1 MNISNSNS
9 NSSETLFNQ
18 TLEEIIPHLKRFG
31 PTSTIIG
38 IPFYNEKESLL
49 EILQMIGRSVEDLP
63 SSNTLLVCCGDP
75 AGVEIIEEIQALN
88 LSIPHFAFV
97 MKPGANGRGASIKAL
112 LEIAKHLESDLII
125 IAADLRQEQGQG
137 FKVEWIKQMAQPLQG
152 EYDLTLVNFKRHQLE
167 DLLGRLFTSPLME
180 VFYGYRVSD
189 PHSGMYSIS
198 HDLVEDL
205 CQDSKFWPDITNGY
219 GIDPWLITRAL
230 RWNKRICEVELGAKL
245 AHISKEKL
253 NFVFTQNASALFECI
268 TRDSKIWL
276 ARAPVY
282 RVLDVY
288 AGITYPDKAEESS
301 FSFTDML
308 TSFKQNYSQYERL
321 SNLILPSELAESL
334 HQALNTPGT
343 EFSFDHNLWVEAVY
357 QFLLGYRFD
366 PGVSRD
372 DLLNCLTFIFNGR
385 IAGFLSTLDKFTTL
399 ALEKELEGE
408 LILHYASQSLKD
420 KQRNCFL
427 EYRETFLKQWQ
438 YMAQETRPPITPAH
452 FMEFIPGA
460 PLLLPKQLKG
470 SGGIDVYM
478 EEIFNR
484 VQNCYQEKFDHFV
497 HDKLHLPLNSSSEE
511 LVSGIAG
518 FMQDLENTLAG
529 LLPGDLHS
537 EEGLQAVLD
546 GLFGFLPVPRMF
558 SVKNELLQ
566 EVILR
571 FPPMNVMIPLGCR
584 HPRELLQKVDVRDAW
599 SLACLIEN
607 QMYVEK
613 SQQWLLNKLTPETM
627 GEVTIKPLVLGDRT
641 EYGSYHLLPTCNYDK
656 LSNRIVV
663 SPYSK
668 GIGGKY
674 PHLYFCLM
682 VAYQVAL
689 AVNYSHLWRVYAQER
704 RNLGQKVGN
713 SLLGWYQSGTFSV
726 YNIFEN
732 NHQRLM
738 VNNIQAMA
746 DTLKTVGRGRKGEI
760 LSHLVESYGLSQILE
775 DGTFLPCSAWTW
787 ATYSYK
793 GGQHVPTPLSAEVEE
808 KWFNHH
814 LLEEIYT
821 AMEYNPGE
829 IEDQVIQL
837 IGEGRAS
844 DDLLDVILGVIP
856 EDVVAVPLE
865 MLDFPPARGLT
876 RYRDNPI
883 LKPIKEH
890 YWESRY
896 VLNAAAIR
904 INGLIYILYRAF
916 GDDEV
921 SRIGLAISD
930 GYRILERL
938 PEPVF
943 SPADEKEEKGCEDPR
958 VVIIGNE
965 LYMLYTAY
973 NGVIAQIAAA
983 SISLDDFLHRRF
995 DRWQRK
1001 GLAFEDIW
1009 DKDAI
1014 IFPEKINGRYVI
1026 YHRIEPSIWV
1036 SHLDKLDFPAP
1047 KEQHR
1052 VILGPRSGRMWD
1064 SLKIGAGTQ
1073 PLKTRYGWLMIYHG
1087 VDKNRVYRLGSM
1099 LVDLK
1104 NPERVL
1110 YRSPNPILSPE
1121 TEYEIGIPGEH
1132 WVPNVVFTCGA
1143 VPAEDKEILDDDDE
1157 IIVYYGAAD
1166 HYLCAASGTVGDL
1179 IPKEIREMVRSK
1191 E

>member
-1 MNISNSNS
+1 MKTGNADSF
-9 NSSETLFNQ
+9 ETLFNQ
-18 TLEEIIPHLKRFG
+18 TIEEIIPHLERFG
-31 PTSTIIG
+31 PIKTIIG

-49 EILQMIGRSVEDLP
+49 EILQMIASNTAELP
-63 SSNTLLVCCGDP
+63 SSNSLLVCCGDP
-75 AGVEIIEEIQALN
+75 TGIGIIDEIQALN
-88 LSIPHFAFV
+88 LSIPHFALV

-112 LEIAKHLESDLII
+112 LEIAKHLEADLII
-125 IAADLRQEQGQG
+125 IAADLQQEQGRG
-137 FKVEWIKQMAQPLQG
+137 FKVEWIKQMARPIQG

-189 PHSGMYSIS
+189 PHSGMYAIS

-245 AHISKEKL
+245 AYISKEKL
-253 NFVFTQNASALFECI
+253 NFVFTQTAEALFECI

-276 ARAPVY
+276 SQEPVF
-282 RVLDVY
+282 RNLDVY
-288 AGITYPDKAEESS
+288 ASTTYADKPEESC

-321 SNLILPSELAESL
+321 SNMFLPTEVTANL
-334 HQALNTPGT
+334 HQALNASGT
-343 EFSFDHNLWVEAVY
+343 DFSFDYRLWADVVY
-357 QFLLGYRFD
+357 YFLLGYRFN
-366 PGVSRD
+366 PGISHD
-372 DLLNCLTFIFNGR
+372 DLLNSLTFIFDGR
-385 IAGFLSTLDKFTTL
+385 IAGFLSTLDKFATL
-399 ALEKELEGE
+399 APENKLEGE

-420 KQRNCFL
+420 EQRSYFL
-427 EYRETFLKQWQ
+427 QSREAFLQQWQ
-438 YMAQETRPPITPAH
+438 HMTQETRPPITPAH

-470 SGGIDVYM
+470 SGGIDVST
-478 EEIFNR
+478 EVIFDQ
-484 VQNCYQEKFDHFV
+484 VQDYYQEKFDHFV
-497 HDKLHLPLNSSSEE
+497 HEQLQLPLNASPEE
-511 LVSGIAG
+511 LVNGMAD
-518 FMQDLENTLAG
+518 FMQHLEATLAS
-529 LLPGDLHS
+529 LLPGDLYTV
-537 EEGLQAVLD
+537 EGLQAVLD

-558 SVKNELLQ
+558 SVKNELL
-566 EVILR
+566 EEFLLR
-571 FPPMNVMIPLGCR
+571 FPPMNVMIPLGCK
-584 HPRELLQKVDVRDAW
+584 HPRELLQKIDVRDTW
-599 SLACLIEN
+599 SLASLIEN

-613 SQQWLLNKLTPETM
+613 SQQWLLENLTPESM

-641 EYGSYHLLPTCNYDK
+641 AYGPYHLLPTCNYDK
-656 LSNRIVV
+656 LSTRIVV

-668 GIGGKY
+668 GIGGEY

-689 AVNYSHLWRVYAQER
+689 AVNYSRLWRVYAQER
-704 RNLGQKVGN
+704 RNLGPKVGN

-726 YNIFEN
+726 YNILEN
-732 NHQRLM
+732 IHQRLL

-746 DTLKTVGRGRKGEI
+746 NTLKTVGKGKEGQA
-760 LSHLVESYGLSQILE
+760 LQYLVESYGLSQILE

-793 GGQHVPTPLSAEVEE
+793 GGQQVPTPLSAEVEE

-821 AMEYNPGE
+821 ALEYNPAE

-844 DDLLDVILGVIP
+844 ADLLDVVLGVIP
-856 EDVVAVPLE
+856 EDVVAIPQE

-876 RYRDNPI
+876 RYPHNPI

-890 YWESRY
+890 AWESRY

-904 INGLIYILYRAF
+904 IDGLVYILYRAF
-916 GDDEV
+916 GDDEI

-930 GYRILERL
+930 GYKIIERL

-958 VVIIGNE
+958 VVIIGDE

-983 SISLDDFLHRRF
+983 SISIDDFLNRRF

-1001 GLAFEDIW
+1001 GLAFQDIW

-1036 SHLDKLDFPAP
+1036 SHLDKLEFPAP
-1047 KEQHR
+1047 KEQHT

-1073 PLKTRYGWLMIYHG
+1073 PLKTKYGWLMIYHG
-1087 VDKNRVYRLGSM
+1087 VDRNRVYRLGVM
-1099 LVDLK
+1099 LVDLN

-1110 YRSPNPILSPE
+1110 YRSPNPVLSPE
-1121 TEYEIGIPGEH
+1121 TEIEIGIPGEH
-1132 WVPNVVFTCGA
+1132 WIPNVVFTCGA
-1143 VPAEDKEILDDDDE
+1143 VPAEDKEILDEDDE

-1166 HYLCAASGTVGDL
+1166 TYLCAASGTVGDL
-1179 IPKEIREMVRSK
+1179 IPEEIREYVKSHQ
-1191 E
+1191 

>member
-1 MNISNSNS
+1 MKTDNA

-18 TLEEIIPHLKRFG
+18 TLEEIIPYLKRFG
-31 PTSTIIG
+31 PINTIIG

-49 EILQMIGRSVEDLP
+49 EILQMIASNADELP

-75 AGVEIIEEIQALN
+75 AGAEIIEEIQALN

-97 MKPGANGRGASIKAL
+97 MKPGSNGRGASIKAL
-112 LEIAKHLESDLII
+112 LKIANHLEADLIV
-125 IAADLRQEQGQG
+125 IAADLRQEQGRG
-137 FKVEWIKQMAQPLQG
+137 FKVEWIKQMAKPIQG

-180 VFYGYRVSD
+180 VFYGYRISD
-189 PHSGMYSIS
+189 PHSGMYAIS

-245 AHISKEKL
+245 AYISKEKF
-253 NFVFTQNASALFECI
+253 NFVFTQTANALFECI
-268 TRDSKIWL
+268 NRDSKIWL
-276 ARAPVY
+276 SREPIF
-282 RVLDVY
+282 RNLDVY
-288 AGITYPDKAEESS
+288 VSTTYPDKAEETC

-321 SNLILPSELAESL
+321 SDMFLSSRVTENL
-334 HQALNTPGT
+334 HQALNSSGT
-343 EFSFDHNLWVEAVY
+343 DFSFDYRLWVEVVY
-357 QFLLGYRFD
+357 HFLLGYRFN
-366 PGVSRD
+366 PGVSND
-372 DLLNCLTFIFNGR
+372 DLLNSLTYIFDGR
-385 IAGFLSTLDKFTTL
+385 IAGFLSTLEKFTTL
-399 ALEKELEGE
+399 APETELEGE
-408 LILHYASQSLKD
+408 LIMHYASQSLKD
-420 KQRNCFL
+420 EQRSCFL
-427 EYRETFLKQWQ
+427 ESRENFLKQWH

-452 FMEFIPGA
+452 FMEFVPGA

-470 SGGIDVYM
+470 AGGIDVST
-478 EEIFNR
+478 EEVFNQ
-484 VQNCYQEKFDHFV
+484 VQNNYQEKFDHFV
-497 HDKLHLPLNSSSEE
+497 HDKLHLPLNASPEK
-511 LVSGIAG
+511 LVDGMAN
-518 FMQDLENTLAG
+518 FMQYVEDTLAG
-529 LLPGDLHS
+529 LLPGNLYS

-546 GLFGFLPVPRMF
+546 GLFGFLPVPRVF
-558 SVKNELLQ
+558 SIKNELLQ
-566 EVILR
+566 EFLLR
-571 FPPMNVMIPLGCR
+571 FPPMNVMIPLGCK
-584 HPRELLQKVDVRDAW
+584 HPRELLQKINVRDAW
-599 SLACLIEN
+599 SLAGLLEN
-607 QMYVEK
+607 QMYVER
-613 SQQWLLNKLTPETM
+613 SQRYLLDNLTPENM
-627 GEVTIKPLVLGDRT
+627 GEVTIKPLILGART
-641 EYGSYHLLPTCNYDK
+641 DYSSYHLLPTCNYDK

-682 VAYQVAL
+682 VAYQVGM
-689 AVNYSHLWRVYAQER
+689 AVNYSRLWRVYAQEK

-713 SLLGWYQSGTFSV
+713 SLLGWYQAGTFSV

-732 NHQRLM
+732 NHQRLL
-738 VNNIQAMA
+738 VNNIEAMA
-746 DTLKTVGRGRKGEI
+746 NTLKTVGREREGQV
-760 LSHLVESYGLSQILE
+760 LQYLVESYGLSQILE

-793 GGQHVPTPLSAEVEE
+793 GGQYVPTPLSAEVEE
-808 KWFNHH
+808 KWFNHD

-829 IEDQVIQL
+829 IEDQMIQL

-844 DDLLDVILGVIP
+844 ADLLDVILGVIP
-856 EDVVAVPLE
+856 DDVVAVPQE
-865 MLDFPPARGLT
+865 KLDFPPAGVLI
-876 RYRDNPI
+876 RYPDNPI

-890 YWESRY
+890 PWESRY

-916 GDDEV
+916 GDDEI

-930 GYRILERL
+930 GYHIVERL

-958 VVIIGNE
+958 VVIIEDE

-983 SISLDDFLHRRF
+983 SISLDDFLNRRF

-1001 GLAFEDIW
+1001 GLAFQDIW

-1036 SHLDKLDFPAP
+1036 SHLDKLEFPAP

-1087 VDKNRVYRLGSM
+1087 VDRNRVYRLGVM

-1166 HYLCAASGTVGDL
+1166 TYLCAASAKVGDL
-1179 IPKEIREMVRSK
+1179 IPEEIREIVRS
-1191 E
+1191 EA

>member
-1 MNISNSNS
+1 MKTNNADSFEN
-9 NSSETLFNQ
+9 LFNQ
-18 TLEEIIPHLKRFG
+18 TIKEVIPHLKRFG
-31 PTSTIIG
+31 PINTIIG
-38 IPFYNEKESLL
+38 IPFINEKESLL
-49 EILQMIGRSVEDLP
+49 EILQIIGNNVEELP

-75 AGVEIIEEIQALN
+75 AGAEIMEEIQALN
-88 LSIPHFAFV
+88 LSIPHFSLV
-97 MKPGANGRGASIKAL
+97 MKPGANGRGASIRAL
-112 LEIAKHLESDLII
+112 LEITKHLEADLII
-125 IAADLRQEQGQG
+125 IAADLRQEQGRG
-137 FKVEWIKQMAQPLQG
+137 FKVDWIKQMARPIQG
-152 EYDLTLVNFKRHQLE
+152 DYDLALVNFKRHQLE
-167 DLLGRLFTSPLME
+167 DLLGRLFTSPLVE

-189 PHSGMYSIS
+189 PHSSMYAIS

-205 CQDSKFWPDITNGY
+205 CQDSKFWPNITNGY

-245 AHISKEKL
+245 SYISKEKL
-253 NFVFTQNASALFECI
+253 NFVFTQTAASLFECI

-276 ARAPVY
+276 SREPVF
-282 RVLDVY
+282 RSLDIY
-288 AGITYPDKAEESS
+288 AGANYPDKAEENS
-301 FSFTDML
+301 FSFNDML
-308 TSFKQNYSQYERL
+308 ISFKQNYSQYERL
-321 SNLILPSELAESL
+321 SNLFLPSELTENL
-334 HQALNTPGT
+334 YQALTASGT
-343 EFSFDHNLWVEAVY
+343 KFSFNHRLWVETVY
-357 QFLLGYRFD
+357 QFLLGYRFN
-366 PGVSRD
+366 PGISHD
-372 DLLNCLTFIFNGR
+372 DLLNSLTFIFDGR
-385 IAGFLSTLDKFTTL
+385 IAGFLSTLDKFTTQIP
-399 ALEKELEGE
+399 ELESDI
-408 LILHYASQSLKD
+408 ILRYASESLKD
-420 KQRNCFL
+420 EQRSCFL
-427 EYRETFLKQWQ
+427 ELRENFLRQWQ
-438 YMAQETRPPITPAH
+438 HMTQETRPPITPAH

-470 SGGIDVYM
+470 SGDIDVSV
-478 EEIFNR
+478 EAIFNQ
-484 VQNCYQEKFDHFV
+484 VQNSYQEKFDHFV
-497 HDKLHLPLNSSSEE
+497 HEQLHLPINANTEE
-511 LVSGIAG
+511 LVKGITD
-518 FMQDLENTLAG
+518 FMQHLENTLKE
-529 LLPGDLHS
+529 LLPDDLYS
-537 EEGLQAVLD
+537 VEGLQAVLD
-546 GLFGFLPVPRMF
+546 GLFGFLPIPHIF

-566 EVILR
+566 EFLLR
-571 FPPMNVMIPLGCR
+571 FPPMNVMIPLGCK
-584 HPRELLQKVDVRDAW
+584 HPRELLQKIDVRDAW
-599 SLACLIEN
+599 SLAGLIEN
-607 QMYVEK
+607 HMYTEK
-613 SQQWLLNKLTPETM
+613 SQRWLLNKLTPETM
-627 GEVTIKPLVLGDRT
+627 GEVTIKPLILGDKT

-656 LSNRIVV
+656 LSTRIVV

-682 VAYQVAL
+682 VTYQVAL
-689 AVNYSHLWRVYAQER
+689 AINYSRLWRVYAQER

-713 SLLGWYQSGTFSV
+713 SLQGWYQAGTFSV
-726 YNIFEN
+726 YNILEN
-732 NHQRLM
+732 SHQRLL

-746 DTLKTVGRGRKGEI
+746 DTLKTVGRGREGEA
-760 LSHLVESYGLSQILE
+760 LQYLVESYGLSQILE

-793 GGQHVPTPLSAEVEE
+793 GGQKVPTPLSAEVEE

-821 AMEYNPGE
+821 ALEYNPGE
-829 IEDQVIQL
+829 IKDQIIQL
-837 IGEGRAS
+837 IGDGQTSA
-844 DDLLDVILGVIP
+844 DLLDVILGVKP
-856 EDVVAVPLE
+856 EDVIAVPQE
-865 MLDFPPARGLT
+865 MLDFPPAKGLT
-876 RYRDNPI
+876 RYPDNPI

-890 YWESRY
+890 AWESRY

-916 GDDEV
+916 GDDQV

-958 VVIIGNE
+958 VVIIGDE

-983 SISLDDFLHRRF
+983 SITLEDFLHRRF
-995 DRWQRK
+995 NRWQRK
-1001 GLAFEDIW
+1001 GLAFQDIW

-1047 KEQHR
+1047 KEQHT

-1087 VDKNRVYRLGSM
+1087 VDRNRVYRLGVM

-1143 VPAEDKEILDDDDE
+1143 VPAEDKELLDVDDE

-1166 HYLCAASGTVGDL
+1166 TYLCAASGKVGDL
-1179 IPKEIREMVRSK
+1179 IPEEIRKYVESHQ
-1191 E
+1191 

>member
-1 MNISNSNS
+1 MNTDNTA
-9 NSSETLFNQ
+9 SSETLFNQ
-18 TLEEIIPHLKRFG
+18 TLEEIIPHLKRLG
-31 PTSTIIG
+31 PIHTIIG

-49 EILQMIGRSVEDLP
+49 EILQMIASNAEELT
-63 SSNTLLVCCGDP
+63 SFNTLLICCGDP
-75 AGVEIIEEIQALN
+75 AGAEIIEEIQALN
-88 LSIPHFAFV
+88 LSIPHFALV
-97 MKPGANGRGASIKAL
+97 MKPGANGRGASIRVL
-112 LEIAKHLESDLII
+112 LEVAKHLEADLII

-137 FKVEWIKQMAQPLQG
+137 FKVEWIKQMARPIQG

-180 VFYGYRVSD
+180 AFYGYRISD
-189 PHSGMYSIS
+189 PHSGMYAIS

-245 AHISKEKL
+245 AYISKEKL
-253 NFVFTQNASALFECI
+253 NFVFTQTAASLFECI
-268 TRDSKIWL
+268 TRDSKSWL
-276 ARAPVY
+276 SREPLF
-282 RVLDVY
+282 RSLDVY
-288 AGITYPDKAEESS
+288 SSVTYPDKAEESC

-321 SNLILPSELAESL
+321 SNMFLPSELTESL
-334 HQALNTPGT
+334 HHALTAPAID
-343 EFSFDHNLWVEAVY
+343 FSFDHRLWVEAVY
-357 QFLLGYRFD
+357 QFLLGYRFN
-366 PGVSRD
+366 PGISHD
-372 DLLNCLTFIFNGR
+372 DLFNSLTFIFDGR
-385 IAGFLSTLDKFTTL
+385 IAGFLSTLDKFETL
-399 ALEKELEGE
+399 PLEKEPERG
-408 LILHYASQSLKD
+408 LILRYASQSIKNE
-420 KQRNCFL
+420 QRKSFL
-427 EYRETFLKQWQ
+427 EARENFLTQWQ
-438 YMAQETRPPITPAH
+438 HMTQETRPPITPAH

-470 SGGIDVYM
+470 AGGIDVYI
-478 EEIFNR
+478 EEIFNQ
-484 VQNCYQEKFDHFV
+484 VQTYYQEKFDRFV
-497 HDKLHLPLNSSSEE
+497 HEQLQLPLDASPEE
-511 LVSGIAG
+511 LVNGIAD
-518 FMQDLENTLAG
+518 FMQNLENTLAE
-529 LLPGDLHS
+529 LLPGDLSS
-537 EEGLQAVLD
+537 EEGLQAVID

-566 EVILR
+566 EALLR
-571 FPPMNVMIPLGCR
+571 FPPMNVMIPLGYK

-599 SLACLIEN
+599 SLAGLLEN
-607 QMYVEK
+607 HMYVEK
-613 SQQWLLNKLTPETM
+613 SQQWLLDNLSPETM

-641 EYGSYHLLPTCNYDK
+641 EYGSYHLLPTCNYNK
-656 LSNRIVV
+656 LSTRIVV

-682 VAYQVAL
+682 VAHQVAL
-689 AVNYSHLWRVYAQER
+689 AVNYSHLWRVYAREKR
-704 RNLGQKVGN
+704 SLGQKVGN
-713 SLLGWYQSGTFSV
+713 SLLGWYQARTFSV

-732 NHQRLM
+732 SHQRLL
-738 VNNIQAMA
+738 VNNIKAMA
-746 DTLKTVGRGRKGEI
+746 DTLKTMERGRESEM
-760 LSHLVESYGLSQILE
+760 LQHLVESYGLSQILE

-793 GGQHVPTPLSAEVEE
+793 GGQQVPTPLSAEVEE
-808 KWFNHH
+808 KWFTHH

-821 AMEYNPGE
+821 AMDYNPGE

-844 DDLLDVILGVIP
+844 DDLLNVILGVIP
-856 EDVVAVPLE
+856 EDVVAVPQE

-876 RYRDNPI
+876 RYPDNPI

-890 YWESRY
+890 AWESRY
-896 VLNAAAIR
+896 VLNAAAVR
-904 INGLIYILYRAF
+904 IKDLIYILYRAF
-916 GDDEV
+916 GNDEV

-938 PEPVF
+938 PEPIYG
-943 SPADEKEEKGCEDPR
+943 PANEKDKKGCEDPR
-958 VVIIGNE
+958 VVIIGDE

-1001 GLAFEDIW
+1001 GLAFQDIW

-1014 IFPEKINGRYVI
+1014 VFPEKINGRYVI

-1036 SHLDKLDFPAP
+1036 SHLDKLEFPAP
-1047 KEQHR
+1047 KGQHT

-1073 PLKTRYGWLMIYHG
+1073 PLKTKYGWLMIYHG
-1087 VDKNRVYRLGSM
+1087 VDRNRVYRLGVM
-1099 LVDLK
+1099 LVDLN

-1110 YRSPNPILSPE
+1110 YRSPNPVLSPE

-1143 VPAEDKEILDDDDE
+1143 VPAEDKEILDDNDE

-1166 HYLCAASGTVGDL
+1166 TYLCAASAKVGDL
-1179 IPKEIREMVRSK
+1179 IPEEIRKYVESHQ
-1191 E
+1191 